1 MSRGSRALWADAA
14 EQSPALRDF
23 LGGHF
28 HEDTRAIYGSDETA
42 LDQGIEA
49 LPVEQL
55 KAILVEWCGWMNRI
69 GWKDGEVV
77 RALQDGLGVNRVFRD
92 GEDARKFMNNIYDR
106 AIIAVRERT
115 GSRWK
120 P

>member
-1 MSRGSRALWADAA
+1 MSKGSRALWADAA

-23 LGGHF
+23 LCGLF
-28 HEDTRAIYGSDETA
+28 HEDTRAIYGSDEAA
-42 LDQGIEA
+42 LDEGIEER
-49 LPVEQL
+49 PVEQL
-55 KAILVEWCGWMNRI
+55 KTLLVEWRGWMDRI

-92 GEDARKFMNNIYDR
+92 GEAARNFMNNIYDR
-106 AIIAVRERT
+106 MIVAVRERT